1 MAFDLEVSVKLAGFN
16 PRGMHVGR
24 AGQMQ
29 ASQPW
34 AALEQRCSLVIQ
46 LVSTSSHICEL
57 TYQAVALLLF
67 PSLFVNLS
75 RLFHYKFFFS
85 LSLSASEFSAL
96 KVII

>member
-16 PRGMHVGR
+16 PCGMHVGR

-46 LVSTSSHICEL
+46 LVSTSSHICPGCGPPFVS
-57 TYQAVALLLF
+57 QPVCQSIKALSLQILF
-67 PSLFVNLS
+67 LFVTLCL
-75 RLFHYKFFFS
+75 RILCTEGDH
-85 LSLSASEFSAL
+85 L
-96 KVII
+96 IT